1 MKLRKSTLLKN
12 RELKLFKKGILFF
25 NKKEFYNA
33 HEKWEELWTE
43 YKLKDPKF
51 IQGLIQLSVAF
62 FHIKN
67 SNLIG
72 SKNLFKKSLI
82 KLELFSEF
90 HENINLSEIIFY
102 SKKSLKLLYK
112 INDVNQFDWKLAPKI
127 IFKP

>member
-12 RELKLFKKGILFF
+12 KELKLFKKGILFF

-62 FHIKN
+62 FHITN

-102 SKKSLKLLYK
+102 SKKSLRL
-112 INDVNQFDWKLAPKI
+112 VNEIDSVNKFNWELAPKI